1 MVNRTLDYGFNWTI
15 YQEDNID
22 IENHNDSII
31 FQQLTYFNEK
41 NKNKK
46 GYIKA
51 LYLHHLLDFFK
62 ETYVN
67 IYDMDLVFKK
77 FLQDK
82 VLIEIMDSEGNKTNF
97 QEEIQDIFQL
107 LRENKED
114 LYIDLKGE
122 YFPEF
127 EKSKNKKQ
135 KEN

>member
-15 YQEDNID
+15 YQQDNIE

-31 FQQLTYFNEK
+31 FQQLKYFNEK
-41 NKNKK
+41 DQNKK
-46 GYIKA
+46 GYVKA

-67 IYDMDLVFKK
+67 IYDMDLVFEK

-82 VLIEIMDSEGNKTNF
+82 IVVEIMDSDGNNTNF

-107 LRENKED
+107 LRDNKEE
-114 LYIDLKGE
+114 LYVDLKGVHSS
-122 YFPEF
+122 EF
-127 EKSKNKKQ
+127 EK
-135 KEN
+135 